1 MKSTGIIRNTDNL
14 GRIVLPKELRKS
26 FGIGTD
32 TPLEIFTEGNAIILR
47 KYRPAAAAISAARSP
62 PTPWSSAASTSARP
76 AAGHQPAVTK
86 NRHGATGKGGLPCG
100 ICLLRPSVSAA
111 GCGQLPRCF

>member
-32 TPLEIFTEGNAIILR
+32 TPLEIFTDNGAIVLKKYSNTCVFCGEGEDIIEFGG
-47 KYRPAAAAISAARSP
+47 KHICPACFEKI
-62 PTPWSSAASTSARP
+62 
-76 AAGHQPAVTK
+76 K
-86 NRHGATGKGGLPCG
+86 NM
-100 ICLLRPSVSAA
+100 
-111 GCGQLPRCF
+111 

>member
-47 KYRPAAAAISAARSP
+47 KYRPAGSCDFCGEVTADTVEFRGQHICAACRKAIS
-62 PTPWSSAASTSARP
+62 
-76 AAGHQPAVTK
+76 
-86 NRHGATGKGGLPCG
+86 
-100 ICLLRPSVSAA
+100 LL
-111 GCGQLPRCF
+111 

>member
-32 TPLEIFTEGNAIILR
+32 TPHKIFTEGNAII
-47 KYRPAAAAISAARSP
+47 
-62 PTPWSSAASTSARP
+62 
-76 AAGHQPAVTK
+76 
-86 NRHGATGKGGLPCG
+86 
-100 ICLLRPSVSAA
+100 
-111 GCGQLPRCF
+111 